1 MRDVLRWDP
10 FRELE
15 GAAGGDYGL
24 FAPSFDV
31 KENKEGY
38 VFRADLP
45 GVKEEDLE
53 ISLTGNRLAISGK
66 REQEK
71 HEQGDTYY
79 ASERSYGS
87 FSRAFTLPDGTDAEN
102 VKAELKKACCRSS
115 SRRNRKYSRARS
127 RSART
132 RAARRRPDA
141 RAPRRV
147 GSRLSESRS
156 LNRAHGPDLPPR
168 CAAATAFPRPLPRR
182 SVGPYRR
189 GTR

>member
-1 MRDVLRWDP
+1 MANLIRRNQNEVAAPSGASVWDPFRAMRDMLRWDP

-15 GAAGGDYGL
+15 AAGGGDYGL

-45 GVKEEDLE
+45 GVREEDLE

-87 FSRAFTLPDGTDAEN
+87 FSRAFTLPDGTDGEN
-102 VKAELKKACCRSS
+102 VKAELKNGVLQVIVPKKPEVQPRKITIGKEEGGSKA
-115 SRRNRKYSRARS
+115 KA
-127 RSART
+127 
-132 RAARRRPDA
+132 
-141 RAPRRV
+141 
-147 GSRLSESRS
+147 
-156 LNRAHGPDLPPR
+156 
-168 CAAATAFPRPLPRR
+168 
-182 SVGPYRR
+182 
-189 GTR
+189 

>member
-53 ISLTGNRLAISGK
+53 ISLTGNRLMISGK

-71 HEQGDTYY
+71 HEQGYPYY
-79 ASERSYGS
+79 ASER
-87 FSRAFTLPDGTDAEN
+87 
-102 VKAELKKACCRSS
+102 
-115 SRRNRKYSRARS
+115 
-127 RSART
+127 
-132 RAARRRPDA
+132 
-141 RAPRRV
+141 
-147 GSRLSESRS
+147 
-156 LNRAHGPDLPPR
+156 
-168 CAAATAFPRPLPRR
+168 
-182 SVGPYRR
+182 
-189 GTR
+189 

>member
-1 MRDVLRWDP
+1 MPSLIRRNQSEFAPSTASVWDPFRVMRDVLRWDP

-15 GAAGGDYGL
+15 ATAGGDYGL

-31 KENKEGY
+31 KENKDGY

-45 GVKEEDLE
+45 GVREDDLE
-53 ISLTGNRLAISGK
+53 IALTGNHLTISGK

-102 VKAELKKACCRSS
+102 VKAELKNGVLQVIVPKKPEVQPRKITISKDEGATKA
-115 SRRNRKYSRARS
+115 KA
-127 RSART
+127 
-132 RAARRRPDA
+132 
-141 RAPRRV
+141 
-147 GSRLSESRS
+147 
-156 LNRAHGPDLPPR
+156 
-168 CAAATAFPRPLPRR
+168 
-182 SVGPYRR
+182 
-189 GTR
+189 

>member
-1 MRDVLRWDP
+1 MPTLIRRNQGDVAPTGASVWDPFRVMRDALRWDP

-15 GAAGGDYGL
+15 TAAGGDYGL

-53 ISLTGNRLAISGK
+53 IALTGNHLTISGK

-87 FSRAFTLPDGTDAEN
+87 FSRAFTLPDGTDVEN
-102 VKAELKKACCRSS
+102 VKAELKNGVLQLVVPKKPEVQPRKIAITKDEPGKA
-115 SRRNRKYSRARS
+115 KA
-127 RSART
+127 
-132 RAARRRPDA
+132 
-141 RAPRRV
+141 
-147 GSRLSESRS
+147 
-156 LNRAHGPDLPPR
+156 
-168 CAAATAFPRPLPRR
+168 
-182 SVGPYRR
+182 
-189 GTR
+189 

>member
-1 MRDVLRWDP
+1 MASLIRRNQGEVAPSSASVWDPFRVMRDVFRFDP

-15 GAAGGDYGL
+15 AVASVGGEYGL

-45 GVKEEDLE
+45 GVREEDLE
-53 ISLTGNRLAISGK
+53 ISLTGNHLTISGK

-102 VKAELKKACCRSS
+102 VKAELKDGVLQVVVPKKPEVQPRKIALGKAE
-115 SRRNRKYSRARS
+115 
-127 RSART
+127 
-132 RAARRRPDA
+132 AASKVKA
-141 RAPRRV
+141 
-147 GSRLSESRS
+147 
-156 LNRAHGPDLPPR
+156 
-168 CAAATAFPRPLPRR
+168 
-182 SVGPYRR
+182 
-189 GTR
+189 

>member
-1 MRDVLRWDP
+1 MPTLIRRNQQEVAPQSGSSVWDPFRVMRDVLRWDP

-15 GAAGGDYGL
+15 AATGGGEYGF

-45 GVKEEDLE
+45 GVREEDLE

-87 FSRAFTLPDGTDAEN
+87 FSRAFTLPDGTDGDN
-102 VKAELKKACCRSS
+102 VKAELKDGVLQVIVPKKPEVQPRKITIGKEEANKA
-115 SRRNRKYSRARS
+115 KA
-127 RSART
+127 
-132 RAARRRPDA
+132 
-141 RAPRRV
+141 
-147 GSRLSESRS
+147 
-156 LNRAHGPDLPPR
+156 
-168 CAAATAFPRPLPRR
+168 
-182 SVGPYRR
+182 
-189 GTR
+189 

>member
-1 MRDVLRWDP
+1 MPTLIRRSQQEAAPSGATVWDPFRVMRDVLRWDP

-15 GAAGGDYGL
+15 AAAGGDYGL

-45 GVKEEDLE
+45 GVREDDLE

-79 ASERSYGS
+79 ATERSYGS
-87 FSRAFTLPDGTDAEN
+87 FSRAFTLPDGTDADS
-102 VKAELKKACCRSS
+102 VKAELKNGVLQVIVPKKPEVQPRKITIGKEEPGKA
-115 SRRNRKYSRARS
+115 KA
-127 RSART
+127 
-132 RAARRRPDA
+132 
-141 RAPRRV
+141 
-147 GSRLSESRS
+147 
-156 LNRAHGPDLPPR
+156 
-168 CAAATAFPRPLPRR
+168 
-182 SVGPYRR
+182 
-189 GTR
+189 

>member
-1 MRDVLRWDP
+1 MATLIRRNQNEAVPSSGSVWDPFRVMRDVLRWDP

-15 GAAGGDYGL
+15 AAVGGDYGL

-31 KENKEGY
+31 KEDKDGY

-53 ISLTGNRLAISGK
+53 ISLTGNRLTISGK

-71 HEQGDTYY
+71 REQGETYY

-102 VKAELKKACCRSS
+102 VKAELKNGVLQVTVPKKPEVQPRKITIAKDEGASKA
-115 SRRNRKYSRARS
+115 KA
-127 RSART
+127 
-132 RAARRRPDA
+132 
-141 RAPRRV
+141 
-147 GSRLSESRS
+147 
-156 LNRAHGPDLPPR
+156 
-168 CAAATAFPRPLPRR
+168 
-182 SVGPYRR
+182 
-189 GTR
+189 

>member
-1 MRDVLRWDP
+1 MASLIRRNQGEVAPSSASVWDPFRVMRDVFRFDP

-15 GAAGGDYGL
+15 AVAGVGGEYGL

-45 GVKEEDLE
+45 GVREEDLE
-53 ISLTGNRLAISGK
+53 ISLTGNHLTISGK

-87 FSRAFTLPDGTDAEN
+87 FSRAFTLPDGTDGEN
-102 VKAELKKACCRSS
+102 VKAELKNGVLQVIVPK
-115 SRRNRKYSRARS
+115 K
-127 RSART
+127 
-132 RAARRRPDA
+132 PEVQ
-141 RAPRRV
+141 PRRIAI
-147 GSRLSESRS
+147 GKDQGGG
-156 LNRAHGPDLPPR
+156 AK
-168 CAAATAFPRPLPRR
+168 A
-182 SVGPYRR
+182 
-189 GTR
+189 

>member
-1 MRDVLRWDP
+1 MASLIRRNQGEVAPSTASVWDPFRVMRDVLRWDP

-15 GAAGGDYGL
+15 AAAGGDYGL

-38 VFRADLP
+38 LFRADLP

-53 ISLTGNRLAISGK
+53 ISLTGNRLTISGK

-102 VKAELKKACCRSS
+102 VKAELKNGVLQVIVPKKPEVQPKKITISKAEAG
-115 SRRNRKYSRARS
+115 NKAK
-127 RSART
+127 A
-132 RAARRRPDA
+132 
-141 RAPRRV
+141 
-147 GSRLSESRS
+147 
-156 LNRAHGPDLPPR
+156 
-168 CAAATAFPRPLPRR
+168 
-182 SVGPYRR
+182 
-189 GTR
+189 

>member
-1 MRDVLRWDP
+1 MANLLRRNQGEVAPPTGSVWDPFRVMRDVLRWDP

-15 GAAGGDYGL
+15 ATTGGGEYGF

-53 ISLTGNRLAISGK
+53 IALTGNHLTISGK

-87 FSRAFTLPDGTDAEN
+87 FSRAFTLPDGTDGDN
-102 VKAELKKACCRSS
+102 VKAELKNGVLQVVVPKKPEVQPRKIAIAKDEAGNKA
-115 SRRNRKYSRARS
+115 KA
-127 RSART
+127 
-132 RAARRRPDA
+132 
-141 RAPRRV
+141 
-147 GSRLSESRS
+147 
-156 LNRAHGPDLPPR
+156 
-168 CAAATAFPRPLPRR
+168 
-182 SVGPYRR
+182 
-189 GTR
+189 

>member
-1 MRDVLRWDP
+1 MATLIRRNQGEAAPAGASIWDPFRVMRDVLRWDP
-10 FRELE
+10 FHELE
-15 GAAGGDYGL
+15 AGAGTGDYGL

-53 ISLTGNRLAISGK
+53 IALTGNRLTISGK

-87 FSRAFTLPDGTDAEN
+87 FSRAFTLPDGTDGEN
-102 VKAELKKACCRSS
+102 VKAELKNGVLQVVVPKKPEVQPRKITISKDEAGKA
-115 SRRNRKYSRARS
+115 KA
-127 RSART
+127 
-132 RAARRRPDA
+132 
-141 RAPRRV
+141 
-147 GSRLSESRS
+147 
-156 LNRAHGPDLPPR
+156 
-168 CAAATAFPRPLPRR
+168 
-182 SVGPYRR
+182 
-189 GTR
+189 

>member
-1 MRDVLRWDP
+1 MPSLIRRNQGEVAPSSASVWDPFRVMRDVFRFDP

-15 GAAGGDYGL
+15 AVAGVGGEYGL

-45 GVKEEDLE
+45 GVREEDLE
-53 ISLTGNRLAISGK
+53 ISLTGNHLTISGK

-87 FSRAFTLPDGTDAEN
+87 FSRAFTLPDGTDGEN
-102 VKAELKKACCRSS
+102 VKAELKNGVLQVIVPKKPEVQPRKITIGKEEGGGKA
-115 SRRNRKYSRARS
+115 KA
-127 RSART
+127 
-132 RAARRRPDA
+132 
-141 RAPRRV
+141 
-147 GSRLSESRS
+147 
-156 LNRAHGPDLPPR
+156 
-168 CAAATAFPRPLPRR
+168 
-182 SVGPYRR
+182 
-189 GTR
+189 